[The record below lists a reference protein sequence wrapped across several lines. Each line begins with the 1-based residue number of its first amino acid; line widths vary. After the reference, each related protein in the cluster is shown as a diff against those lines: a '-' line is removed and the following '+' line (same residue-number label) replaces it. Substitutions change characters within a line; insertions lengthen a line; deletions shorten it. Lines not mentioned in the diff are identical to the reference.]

1 MKTDKSKSLHI
12 SEKTHNRLKLYSVHA
27 GKTIGKLVDEFI
39 VFCLDQLDIEDK
51 KK

>member
-12 SEKTHNRLKLYSVHA
+12 NEKTHNRLKLYSIQA

-39 VFCLDQLDIEDK
+39 VFCLDQLELDNK
-51 KK
+51 K